1 MNRIEFILYV
11 KDQVLATAFYRAV
24 LASEPALDV
33 PGMTEFQL
41 GNQVILGLMPVTGI
55 RRLLGDA
62 IQDPGLADQIPRAEL
77 YLSVDSAQAWVDRA
91 LSAGGKL
98 LSPVTLQNWGD
109 CVGYVADL
117 DGHVLAFAQP
127 PS

>member
-11 KDQVLATAFYRAV
+11 KDQDQATAFYKAV
-24 LASEPALDV
+24 LACEPTLNV
-33 PGMTEFQL
+33 PGMTEFEL
-41 GNQVILGLMPVTGI
+41 RDRVVLGLMPASGI

-62 IQDPGLADQIPRAEL
+62 IQDPDLADQIPRAEL

-91 LSAGGKL
+91 LAAGGKL
-98 LSPVTLQNWGD
+98 LSPVSLKNWGD

-117 DGHVLAFAQP
+117 DGHVLAFAQSP
-127 PS
+127 P

>member
-11 KDQVLATAFYRAV
+11 KDQVQATAFYRTV
-24 LASEPALDV
+24 LASEPTLDV
-33 PGMTEFQL
+33 PGMTEYQL
-41 GNQVILGLMPVTGI
+41 GDRVTLGLMPASGI
-55 RRLLGDA
+55 RKLLGDA
-62 IQDPGLADQIPRAEL
+62 IQDPGQADQIPRAEL
-77 YLSVDSAQAWVDRA
+77 YLSVENAQAWVDRA

-98 LSPVTLQNWGD
+98 LCPVTLQNWGD